1 MCFSFKKKKV
11 GLSLVVVMVIVMR
24 VNTIMTDI
32 MRTKKSI
39 PVGASKDKVLHATNG
54 SNLIHFVSCNV
65 TNPQDSKDLPPPF
78 LMPTALFLTDLPFS
92 LQKIPLNL
100 PFLPCGVHHETKSTS
115 SQKIRLNYGRIYIFQ
130 SKPPW
135 FQVIL
140 PSLSCRCS

>member
-1 MCFSFKKKKV
+1 MV
-11 GLSLVVVMVIVMR
+11 MQIAGLR
-24 VNTIMTDI
+24 
-32 MRTKKSI
+32 RTCYCTQ
-39 PVGASKDKVLHATNG
+39 VLHATNG

-78 LMPTALFLTDLPFS
+78 LMPTALFLTYLPFS

-140 PSLSCRCS
+140 PSLSRRCS